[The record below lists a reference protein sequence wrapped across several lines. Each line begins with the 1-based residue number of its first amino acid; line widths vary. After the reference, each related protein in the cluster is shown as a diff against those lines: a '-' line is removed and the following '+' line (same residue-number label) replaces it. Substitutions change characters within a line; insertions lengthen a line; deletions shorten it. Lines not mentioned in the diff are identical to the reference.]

1 MLWISHRG
9 ESADAPENTLEA
21 FILGRERKTDG
32 CECDVYLSRDGKM
45 MVCHDS
51 TTLRMGGVPLSV
63 EWSTSDELRA
73 VNVSGSHKDKY
84 PVTRIPFFAETLPE
98 IGAGRKFY
106 IEIKTGSPML
116 VEMIRDEL
124 AKGVLSAEQTVLI
137 SFNFEAC
144 KYAKKIMPQYQV
156 LWLTGDE
163 IPTTEEL
170 IAKVKD
176 AALDGVDLYY
186 KAAPHNS
193 PEAVKMMHD
202 AGLYVAV
209 WTVDDVEDA
218 KTMIAAGGDAIT
230 SNCAARVRDAIQ
242 A

>member
-32 CECDVYLSRDGKM
+32 CECDIHLSRDGKM

-170 IAKVKD
+170 ITKVKD

-218 KTMIAAGGDAIT
+218 KAMIAAGVDAIT

>member
-21 FILGRERKTDG
+21 FILGRERNTDG
-32 CECDVYLSRDGKM
+32 CECDIHLSRDGKM
-45 MVCHDS
+45 LVCHDF

-63 EWSTSDELRA
+63 EWENAADVQA
-73 VNVSGSHKDKY
+73 VNVSGHHKDKY
-84 PVTRIPFFAETLPE
+84 PETHIPLFADALKE

-116 VEMIRDEL
+116 VDMIRDEL
-124 AKGVLSAEQTVLI
+124 AKGVLSADQVVLI
-137 SFNFEAC
+137 SFNFDAC
-144 KYAKKIMPQYQV
+144 KYAKKIMPQYQI

-170 IAKVKD
+170 IAKIKE
-176 AALDGVDLYY
+176 AGLDGVDLYY
-186 KAAPHNS
+186 KAPHTS

-209 WTVDDVEDA
+209 WTVDEVEDA
-218 KTMIAAGGDAIT
+218 KTMIANGVDAIT